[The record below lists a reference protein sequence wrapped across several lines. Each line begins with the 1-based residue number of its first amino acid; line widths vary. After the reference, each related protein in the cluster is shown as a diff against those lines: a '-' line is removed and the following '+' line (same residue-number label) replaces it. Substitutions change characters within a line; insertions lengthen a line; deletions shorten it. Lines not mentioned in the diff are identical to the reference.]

1 MASRISLGNEDNG
14 PTLLGCE
21 DLAGRRRI
29 CLDESDESDVAKLGE
44 QLTSLEISTI
54 SKMETADMTR

>member
-29 CLDESDESDVAKLGE
+29 CLDESDVAKLGE

>member
-1 MASRISLGNEDNG
+1 MASRISIGNEDNG
-14 PTLLGCE
+14 PTLLGCG

-29 CLDESDESDVAKLGE
+29 CLDESDAAKLGE